1 MLDKFKIGHFTD
13 ETNGTGVT
21 AIICEDGAVGGVSV
35 RGAAPATRE
44 TDLLSPEKTVEK
56 VNAVVLSGGSAF
68 GLEASCGVMQY
79 LSEQGKGFKV
89 GKQVVPIVVGASIFD
104 LEYKNFAFPDKAA
117 GYSAAKNAKE
127 NDFSSGNIG
136 AGTGATVGK
145 LLGMECAAKAGLGVA
160 SVTINGAE
168 VAVISVVNALGDV
181 VDNGKIIAGIK
192 SPDGSFLDSLKVF
205 TAGTVGQHGAN
216 TTIGCV
222 LTNAKITKVQANH
235 LADLAHDGLAR
246 AISPSHTNF
255 DGDAYFA
262 LASNEKSIEF
272 NILTALVPQLTE
284 KSIHAAVTGQS
295 NLTQKKTDKLIFG
308 IFQKMWK

>member
-56 VNAVVLSGGSAF
+56 VNAVVLSGSAF

-79 LSEQGKGFKV
+79 LAEQGKGFKV

-104 LEYKNFAFPDKAA
+104 LEYNNFAFPDKAA

-222 LTNAKITKVQANH
+222 LTNAKITKVQANR

-255 DGDAYFA
+255 DSDAYFA

>member
-117 GYSAAKNAKE
+117 
-127 NDFSSGNIG
+127 
-136 AGTGATVGK
+136 
-145 LLGMECAAKAGLGVA
+145 
-160 SVTINGAE
+160 
-168 VAVISVVNALGDV
+168 
-181 VDNGKIIAGIK
+181 
-192 SPDGSFLDSLKVF
+192 
-205 TAGTVGQHGAN
+205 
-216 TTIGCV
+216 
-222 LTNAKITKVQANH
+222 
-235 LADLAHDGLAR
+235 
-246 AISPSHTNF
+246 
-255 DGDAYFA
+255 
-262 LASNEKSIEF
+262 
-272 NILTALVPQLTE
+272 
-284 KSIHAAVTGQS
+284 
-295 NLTQKKTDKLIFG
+295 
-308 IFQKMWK
+308 

>member
-104 LEYKNFAFPDKAA
+104 LEYKNFAFP
-117 GYSAAKNAKE
+117 
-127 NDFSSGNIG
+127 
-136 AGTGATVGK
+136 
-145 LLGMECAAKAGLGVA
+145 
-160 SVTINGAE
+160 
-168 VAVISVVNALGDV
+168 
-181 VDNGKIIAGIK
+181 GI
-192 SPDGSFLDSLKVF
+192 
-205 TAGTVGQHGAN
+205 Q
-216 TTIGCV
+216 C
-222 LTNAKITKVQANH
+222 
-235 LADLAHDGLAR
+235 R
-246 AISPSHTNF
+246 
-255 DGDAYFA
+255 
-262 LASNEKSIEF
+262 EKRQRKRF
-272 NILTALVPQLTE
+272 
-284 KSIHAAVTGQS
+284 
-295 NLTQKKTDKLIFG
+295 F
-308 IFQKMWK
+308 FR

>member
-1 MLDKFKIGHFTD
+1 M
-13 ETNGTGVT
+13 
-21 AIICEDGAVGGVSV
+21 
-35 RGAAPATRE
+35 
-44 TDLLSPEKTVEK
+44 
-56 VNAVVLSGGSAF
+56 
-68 GLEASCGVMQY
+68 
-79 LSEQGKGFKV
+79 
-89 GKQVVPIVVGASIFD
+89 
-104 LEYKNFAFPDKAA
+104 
-117 GYSAAKNAKE
+117 
-127 NDFSSGNIG
+127 
-136 AGTGATVGK
+136 
-145 LLGMECAAKAGLGVA
+145 
-160 SVTINGAE
+160 TINGVE

-205 TAGTVGQHGAN
+205 TAGAAVGQHGAN

-222 LTNAKITKVQANH
+222 LTNAKITKVQANR

>member
-1 MLDKFKIGHFTD
+1 M
-13 ETNGTGVT
+13 
-21 AIICEDGAVGGVSV
+21 
-35 RGAAPATRE
+35 
-44 TDLLSPEKTVEK
+44 
-56 VNAVVLSGGSAF
+56 
-68 GLEASCGVMQY
+68 
-79 LSEQGKGFKV
+79 
-89 GKQVVPIVVGASIFD
+89 PIVVGASIFD

-222 LTNAKITKVQANH
+222 LTNAKITKVQANR

>member
-1 MLDKFKIGHFTD
+1 M
-13 ETNGTGVT
+13 
-21 AIICEDGAVGGVSV
+21 
-35 RGAAPATRE
+35 
-44 TDLLSPEKTVEK
+44 
-56 VNAVVLSGGSAF
+56 
-68 GLEASCGVMQY
+68 
-79 LSEQGKGFKV
+79 
-89 GKQVVPIVVGASIFD
+89 PIVVGASIFD

-205 TAGTVGQHGAN
+205 TAGTIGQHGAN

-222 LTNAKITKVQANH
+222 LTNAKITKVQANR

>member
-104 LEYKNFAFPDKAA
+104 LEYKN
-117 GYSAAKNAKE
+117 SKE

-205 TAGTVGQHGAN
+205 TAGAVGQHGAN

-222 LTNAKITKVQANH
+222 LTNAKITKVQANR

-284 KSIHAAVTGQS
+284 RSIHAAVTGQS

>member
-1 MLDKFKIGHFTD
+1 M
-13 ETNGTGVT
+13 
-21 AIICEDGAVGGVSV
+21 
-35 RGAAPATRE
+35 
-44 TDLLSPEKTVEK
+44 
-56 VNAVVLSGGSAF
+56 LSGGSAF

-117 GYSAAKNAKE
+117 GYNAAKNAKE

-222 LTNAKITKVQANH
+222 LTNAKITKVQANR